1 MNILSKAYMNLI
13 TEKVLIIWFKILLKI
28 KFKHIDIERI
38 GTTYG
43 GWSIP
48 VNLLNSDSVCYL
60 AGAGE
65 DISFDVGIV
74 KKFNCKVYILDPTSR
89 AYSHFNLLIQ
99 NTQKGVNT
107 VINNET
113 DQWYNLIPDNIDKL
127 NFLKIGLWSG
137 SGEIKFFEPQNSSHV
152 SHSALNLQNTQ
163 KYFIGKVK
171 KLSELMKELNHDY
184 LDLLKIDIEGAEY
197 EVIKSIIQD
206 KIQIKVICVEF
217 DEANH
222 PLDNK
227 FLLRINNSLKVLFR
241 AGYRIIDY
249 DNKHNYTLIRKDII
263 IQLNK

>member
-1 MNILSKAYMNLI
+1 MNLI
-13 TEKVLIIWFKILLKI
+13 AEKGINIWFKILLKI
-28 KFKHIDIERI
+28 KFKRIDIERI

-48 VNLLNSDSVCYL
+48 ENFLNSDSVCYL

-74 KKFNCKVYILDPTSR
+74 KKFNCKVYILDPTPR
-89 AYSHFNLLIQ
+89 AYSHYELLIQ
-99 NTQKGVNT
+99 NTQKGLNT
-107 VINNET
+107 PINNEP
-113 DQWYNLIPDNIDKL
+113 DQSYNLLPDNIDKL

-137 SGEIKFFEPQNSSHV
+137 SGEIKFFEPKNSSHV

-163 KYFIGKVK
+163 RYFIGKVK
-171 KLSELMKELNHDY
+171 KLSELMKELNHDH

-197 EVIKSIIQD
+197 NVIESIIHD
-206 KIQIKVICVEF
+206 KVQIKVICVEF

-227 FLLRINNSLKVLFR
+227 FLLRINNTLKSLFK

-249 DNKHNYTLIRKDII
+249 DNKHNYTLIRKDIY

>member
-1 MNILSKAYMNLI
+1 M
-13 TEKVLIIWFKILLKI
+13 LKT
-28 KFKHIDIERI
+28 KCKRIDIERI

-48 VNLLNSDSVCYL
+48 VDLLNSDSVCYL

-74 KKFNCKVYILDPTSR
+74 NKFNCKVYILDPTPR

-99 NTQKGVNT
+99 NTQKGLNT
-107 VINNET
+107 PVNNEPG
-113 DQWYNLIPDNIDKL
+113 QLYNLLQDNTDKL

-137 SGEIKFFEPQNSSHV
+137 CGEIKFFEPQNFSHV

-217 DEANH
+217 DEANYR
-222 PLDNK
+222 LDNK
-227 FLLRINNSLKVLFR
+227 YLLRINNSLKALFR
-241 AGYRIIDY
+241 VGYRIIDY
-249 DNKHNYTLIRKDII
+249 DNKHNYTLIRKDIF
-263 IQLNK
+263 IQLAK

>member
-1 MNILSKAYMNLI
+1 MNLI

-28 KFKHIDIERI
+28 KFKRIDIERI

-74 KKFNCKVYILDPTSR
+74 NKYNCKVYILDPTPR

-99 NTQKGVNT
+99 NTQKGMNT
-107 VINNET
+107 PVNNEP
-113 DQWYNLIPDNIDKL
+113 DQLYNLLPDKTDKL

-137 SGEIKFFEPQNSSHV
+137 SGEIKFFEPKNSLHV

-171 KLSELMKELNHDY
+171 KLSELMK
-184 LDLLKIDIEGAEY
+184 
-197 EVIKSIIQD
+197 
-206 KIQIKVICVEF
+206 
-217 DEANH
+217 
-222 PLDNK
+222 
-227 FLLRINNSLKVLFR
+227 
-241 AGYRIIDY
+241 
-249 DNKHNYTLIRKDII
+249 
-263 IQLNK
+263 

>member
-13 TEKVLIIWFKILLKI
+13 TEKVLIIWFKILVKT
-28 KFKHIDIERI
+28 KFKRIDIERI

-74 KKFNCKVYILDPTSR
+74 NKYNSRVYILDPTPR
-89 AYSHFNLLIQ
+89 AYSHYELLIQ
-99 NTQKGVNT
+99 NTQKGLNT
-107 VINNET
+107 NINNEP
-113 DQWYNLIPDNIDKL
+113 DQWYDLLPDNRDKL

-137 SGEIKFFEPQNSSHV
+137 SGEIKFFEPKNSSHV

-222 PLDNK
+222 RLDNK
-227 FLLRINNSLKVLFR
+227 YLLRIITSLKALFR

-249 DNKHNYTLIRKDII
+249 DNKHNYTLIRKDTF
-263 IQLNK
+263 IQLTK

>member
-1 MNILSKAYMNLI
+1 MNLI
-13 TEKVLIIWFKILLKI
+13 TEKVLIIWFKILVKT
-28 KFKHIDIERI
+28 KFKRIDIERI

-74 KKFNCKVYILDPTSR
+74 NKFKCKVYILDPTPR

-99 NTQKGVNT
+99 NTQKGLNT
-107 VINNET
+107 LVNNEPG
-113 DQWYNLIPDNIDKL
+113 QLYNLLPDNTNKL
-127 NFLKIGLWSG
+127 NFLKIGLWSDN
-137 SGEIKFFEPQNSSHV
+137 GEIKFFEPKNSSHV

-163 KYFIGKVK
+163 RYFVGKVK
-171 KLSELMKELNHDY
+171 KISELMKELNHDH

-197 EVIKSIIQD
+197 EVIKSIIRD

-222 PLDNK
+222 RLDNK
-227 FLLRINNSLKVLFR
+227 YLLRINNSLKALFR
-241 AGYRIIDY
+241 VGYRIIDY
-249 DNKHNYTLIRKDII
+249 DNKHNYTLIKKDIFI
-263 IQLNK
+263 RLAK